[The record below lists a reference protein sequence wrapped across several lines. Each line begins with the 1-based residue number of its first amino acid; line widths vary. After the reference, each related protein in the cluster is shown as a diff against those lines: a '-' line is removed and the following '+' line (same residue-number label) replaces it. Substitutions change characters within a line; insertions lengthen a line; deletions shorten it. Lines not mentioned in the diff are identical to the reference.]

1 MDGDAG
7 GERWIGAGGSTE
19 TDVDAAVDSAL
30 NAALGGRS
38 PSLVVVFCSTG
49 YELAAVARRVVD
61 RVGDVPVIGC
71 STSGEVATDG
81 PTESGLAIW
90 ALGGDGFEVTARLGQ
105 GSPEGLRSAAAEA
118 ATCVEDLDDGLAS
131 VLVLLA
137 DGLCGDQVEVVRGAY
152 GVAGAAVPLVGGCAG
167 DDLAMQQTEQLFGD
181 QVTTNAVVA
190 AAIRSDAPVGIG
202 VAHGWREVGEPMLVT
217 GSSGVVVETLDDRPA
232 LDVYLDAFDAPAS
245 VREDESAFVEFAVVR
260 PLGIVRRDRSE
271 IRYVSGAD
279 YAARTLSC
287 IAEVPSG
294 AAAHLMEG
302 DDHTCSRRPTPPAD
316 RRSRAWRDGI
326 RSDCC
331 CSTASPAGRCWR
343 TPGSDRRS
351 TGSPR
356 SRAVSRSPAST
367 PTVRSPAPA
376 APAGST
382 TRPSWWWRSRE
393 CRLRRPAELVVAA
406 RPR

>member
-279 YAARTLSC
+279 YAARTLTR

-302 DDHTCSRRPTPPAD
+302 DDHTVLEATDAACRQAFEGLEGRDPIGLLLFDCVARRAVLEDT
-316 RRSRAWRDGI
+316 GI
-326 RSDCC
+326 RQEVDRVAEVSGGV
-331 CSTASPAGRCWR
+331 PVAGFYTYGEIAR
-343 TPGSDRRS
+343 TRG
-351 TGSPR
+351 
-356 SRAVSRSPAST
+356 
-367 PTVRSPAPA
+367 
-376 APAGST
+376 AGGFHNQT
-382 TRPSWWWRSRE
+382 
-393 CRLRRPAELVVAA
+393 LVVVAFA
-406 RPR
+406 